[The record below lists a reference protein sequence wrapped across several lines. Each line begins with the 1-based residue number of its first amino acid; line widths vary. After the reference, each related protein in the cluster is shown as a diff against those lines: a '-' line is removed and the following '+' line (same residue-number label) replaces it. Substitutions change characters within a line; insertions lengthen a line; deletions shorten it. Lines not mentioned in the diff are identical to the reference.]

1 MGKSHLFQVSTD
13 SFFVC
18 CDEGGVEEMGIL
30 AMIFLG
36 DACFK
41 QLHEFF
47 EFTVKG
53 DIFCLGD
60 DKKTHWFDHPQ
71 IINLRVFYSKLRD
84 IF

>member
-41 QLHEFF
+41 QLQSS
-47 EFTVKG
+47 
-53 DIFCLGD
+53 LSS
-60 DKKTHWFDHPQ
+60 P
-71 IINLRVFYSKLRD
+71 LRVIFFAWVMTKKL
-84 IF
+84 IGLIILK